1 MISNGHFFNALY
13 FGNLHYQIFSMKIIS
28 KFSILFLLTFIF
40 SNTIK
45 AQVTISSID
54 DNSSKS
60 IEIPVFVDKLAFTD
74 FSFKISTTDSIAKIK
89 SIIPIENKENYT
101 IEVSDYFA
109 LIKFSSSQT
118 IGIDSGKLF
127 DIIIKPDESFIDKAI
142 IEVKYASF
150 KNKDQNL
157 NIKVDNQKSTAIIR
171 APLFTK
177 DTIVFGLL
185 MLALGLVFITESIE
199 IGFWKKFYKII
210 PGLFVAYMLPAIL
223 TTSGLIAPEWESI
236 SDEKTLLKHSSSLY
250 YVASR
255 YLLPAALVLMTLS
268 IDLKAVFNLGWKAL
282 VMFFTGTLGIVIGGP
297 IAILLIA
304 IVSPETVGGAGV
316 DAVWRGLST
325 LAGSWIGGGAN
336 QTAMLEIYGYNQ
348 KLYGGMVFVDIVVAN
363 IWMAIILLGI
373 GKRNRINNWL
383 KADTSSIEELK
394 DKVTEFSEKV
404 KRNPSLTDLMIIVAI
419 AFGTV
424 SLAHLGAG
432 FLAPFFEG
440 VVTNI
445 QSETTKNIFTFLG
458 SQFFWM
464 ISIATLIAILLSY
477 TKARNY
483 EGAGASKFGSVF
495 IYILVATIGMKM
507 DLTLIFDN
515 LGLIAIGVVWMTIH
529 ALLLILVAKLI
540 KAPYFFLAV
549 GSQANVGGAASAP
562 IVASAFHP
570 SLATVGV
577 LLAVFGYAV
586 GTIAA
591 IGCTILMQLAAGG

>member
-1 MISNGHFFNALY
+1 MKAISNFCI
-13 FGNLHYQIFSMKIIS
+13 IF
-28 KFSILFLLTFIF
+28 LFLFLI
-40 SNTIK
+40 SNTTK
-45 AQVTISSID
+45 AQTLTIENVD
-54 DNSSKS
+54 ENSSKS
-60 IEIPVFVDKLAFTD
+60 FAIPISVDKVSFTD
-74 FSFKISTTDSIAKIK
+74 FSFRITTKDSIAKIK
-89 SIIPIENKENYT
+89 DILGHENEGLVSK
-101 IEVSDYFA
+101 ISDYSA
-109 LIKFSSSQT
+109 LITF
-118 IGIDSGKLF
+118 DSEKMYTLNSEYL
-127 DIIIKPDESFIDKAI
+127 IQVVIKPDESFVNDNILKIEDIKFSNNGEPVNIDI
-142 IEVKYASF
+142 V
-150 KNKDQNL
+150 NK
-157 NIKVDNQKSTAIIR
+157 KSTAYVR
-171 APLFTK
+171 APLITK

-185 MLALGLVFITESIE
+185 MLALGFVFMTESIKT
-199 IGFWKKFYKII
+199 GFWSKFYKIV
-210 PGLFVAYMLPAIL
+210 PGLFIAYMLPAVL
-223 TTSGLIAPEWESI
+223 TTIGLIAPEWESV
-236 SDEKTLLKHSSSLY
+236 SEDHQLQEHGTSLY
-250 YVASR
+250 YMASR

-304 IVSPETVGGAGV
+304 MISPETVGGADA

-348 KLYGGMVFVDIVVAN
+348 RLYGGMVFVDIVVAN
-363 IWMAIILLGI
+363 VWMAIILLGI
-373 GKRNRINNWL
+373 GKRNRINKWL
-383 KADTSSIEELK
+383 KADTSSIEDLK
-394 DKVTEFSEKV
+394 EKVSTFSEKV
-404 KRNPSLTDLMIIVAI
+404 KRNPSLTDLMIIGAI

-424 SLAHLGAG
+424 SIAHLCSG
-432 FLAPFFEG
+432 FLAPFFESK
-440 VVTNI
+440 VNTI
-445 QSETTKNIFTFLG
+445 TSETTKNIFTFLG
-458 SQFFWM
+458 SSFFWM

-477 TKARNY
+477 TKAKNY

-529 ALLLILVAKLI
+529 ALLLIGVAKLI

-577 LLAVFGYAV
+577 LLAVFGYAI

-591 IGCTILMQLAAGG
+591 IGCTILMELAAAG